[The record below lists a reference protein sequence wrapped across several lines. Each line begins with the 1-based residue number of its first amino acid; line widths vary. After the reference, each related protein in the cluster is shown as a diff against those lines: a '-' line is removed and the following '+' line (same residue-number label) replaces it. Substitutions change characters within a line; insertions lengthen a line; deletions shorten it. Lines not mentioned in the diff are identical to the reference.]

1 MGACEGKTAKSYPKG
16 DLKNEIR
23 QVLKSELKT
32 GLKNEKEL
40 EAYTGHKQ
48 IPIKIVNKVL
58 ESICKITIKT
68 KKGILYGTGFFMK
81 YSDKLKCLM
90 TNYHIIN
97 PSVENENIEIEIYNK
112 KRRN

>member
-1 MGACEGKTAKSYPKG
+1 MGASGEKTAKSYPKS

-23 QVLKSELKT
+23 QELKSELKNE
-32 GLKNEKEL
+32 LKNEFKNEKES

-48 IPIKIVNKVL
+48 IPIKIINKVL
-58 ESICKITIKT
+58 ESICKITVRT

-90 TNYHIIN
+90 TNYHVIN
-97 PSVENENIEIEIYNK
+97 PSVENEYIEIEIK
-112 KRRN
+112 VK